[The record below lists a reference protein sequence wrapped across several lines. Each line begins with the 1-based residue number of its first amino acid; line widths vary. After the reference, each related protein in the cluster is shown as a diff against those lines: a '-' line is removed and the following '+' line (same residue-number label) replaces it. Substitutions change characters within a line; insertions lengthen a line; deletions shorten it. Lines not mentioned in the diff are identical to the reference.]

1 MATPNLQIQNINS
14 LEDQGKAL
22 AISFAVIE
30 KADAKNFK
38 ISLRVDEPKPNSTEL
53 RVATHGFDYKL
64 GQLMLSLKAE
74 GGDRIPTQRIRDCHL
89 HLIAKQRRAE
99 ALWFALNEDNARA
112 FMKSSKKDWG
122 HFGSLKRAMDKADK
136 PPMTLIA
143 PKVDAAVEPKV
154 ETPVEPKV
162 ETPVEPKV
170 EAVKSN
176 VGPNPNLKVTPT
188 LVVDKM
194 MDIVK
199 ANGLDLEEIIEM
211 LMAEQEKLENDLD
224 ADDPVD
230 AANAVIAA
238 NMAKM
243 SDGQIDVF

>member
-1 MATPNLQIQNINS
+1 MATPNLLIQNINS

-74 GGDRIPTQRIRDCHL
+74 GGDRIPAQRIRDCHL

-99 ALWFALNEDNARA
+99 ALWFALNEDDARA

-154 ETPVEPKV
+154 ETHVEPKV
-162 ETPVEPKV
+162 ET
-170 EAVKSN
+170 VKSN

-211 LMAEQEKLENDLD
+211 LMIEQERLEAELD
-224 ADDPVD
+224 ANDPVD

-243 SDGQIDVF
+243 SDGQIDLF

>member
-1 MATPNLQIQNINS
+1 MATPNLLIQNINS

-74 GGDRIPTQRIRDCHL
+74 GGDRIPAQRIRDCHL

-99 ALWFALNEDNARA
+99 ALWFALNEDDARA

-154 ETPVEPKV
+154 ETHVEPKV
-162 ETPVEPKV
+162 ET
-170 EAVKSN
+170 VKSN

-230 AANAVIAA
+230 ATNTLIAA
-238 NMAKM
+238 SAVK
-243 SDGQIDVF
+243 GKIRLPC

>member
-22 AISFAVIE
+22 AVSFAVIE

-38 ISLRVDEPKPNSTEL
+38 LSLRVDEAKPNSTEL

-74 GGDRIPTQRIRDCHL
+74 GGERIPTQRIRDCHL

-99 ALWFALNEDNARA
+99 ALWFALNEDDARA

-143 PKVDAAVEPKV
+143 PKV

-211 LMAEQEKLENDLD
+211 LMVEQEKLENDLN

-238 NMAKM
+238 SAVK
-243 SDGQIDVF
+243 GKIRLPC

>member
-22 AISFAVIE
+22 AVSFAVIE

-38 ISLRVDEPKPNSTEL
+38 LSLRVDEPKPNSTEL

-74 GGDRIPTQRIRDCHL
+74 GGERIPTQRIRDCHL

-99 ALWFALNEDNARA
+99 ALWFALNEDEARA

-143 PKVDAAVEPKV
+143 PKVEAAA
-154 ETPVEPKV
+154 EPKV

-188 LVVDKM
+188 LVVNKM

-211 LMAEQEKLENDLD
+211 LMAEQEKLENDLN

-230 AANAVIAA
+230 AANTLIAA
-238 NMAKM
+238 SAVK
-243 SDGQIDVF
+243 SAGLPC

>member
-22 AISFAVIE
+22 AASFAVIE

-38 ISLRVDEPKPNSTEL
+38 LSLRVDEAKPNSTEL

-74 GGDRIPTQRIRDCHL
+74 GGERIPTQRIRDCHL

-99 ALWFALNEDNARA
+99 ALWFALNEDEARA

-143 PKVDAAVEPKV
+143 PKVEAAVEPKV

-211 LMAEQEKLENDLD
+211 LMIEQERLEAELD
-224 ADDPVD
+224 VNDPVD
-230 AANAVIAA
+230 AANTHVAAKAV
-238 NMAKM
+238 K
-243 SDGQIDVF
+243 SVGLPF

>member
-22 AISFAVIE
+22 AVSFAVIE

-38 ISLRVDEPKPNSTEL
+38 LSLRVDEAKPNSTEL

-74 GGDRIPTQRIRDCHL
+74 GGERIPTQRITDCHL

-99 ALWFALNEDNARA
+99 ALWFALNEDDARA

-143 PKVDAAVEPKV
+143 PKV

-211 LMAEQEKLENDLD
+211 LMAEQEKLENDLN

-230 AANAVIAA
+230 AANTLIAA
-238 NMAKM
+238 SAVK
-243 SDGQIDVF
+243 SAGLPC